1 MKKIIFLLSNLFIT
15 VLIVL
20 CNSCSKDFEQF
31 DVSNYSCLKLD
42 TITFTH
48 SMKGWELYS
57 WPYDSKWKYSI
68 LIGTNALKT
77 FEQIT
82 NNPIGV
88 IGEDSLKVV
97 LNKLPSGEEIF
108 WKGPVWLGIYWGS
121 NPRILTLPPRSIQIE
136 IKEFCDNKNLKLYIA
151 D

>member
-1 MKKIIFLLSNLFIT
+1 MKKMHFSIIILISVLSISLT
-15 VLIVL
+15 
-20 CNSCSKDFEQF
+20 SCTKDFEQF

-42 TITFTH
+42 TITFSH

-57 WPYDSKWKYSI
+57 WPIDSKWKYSL
-68 LIGTNALKT
+68 LIGTNVFKT
-77 FEQIT
+77 YEQIT
-82 NNPIGV
+82 NNPLSV

-97 LNKLPSGEEIF
+97 LSKLPAGEEIF
-108 WKGPVWLGIYWGS
+108 WKGPVWLGIYLQS